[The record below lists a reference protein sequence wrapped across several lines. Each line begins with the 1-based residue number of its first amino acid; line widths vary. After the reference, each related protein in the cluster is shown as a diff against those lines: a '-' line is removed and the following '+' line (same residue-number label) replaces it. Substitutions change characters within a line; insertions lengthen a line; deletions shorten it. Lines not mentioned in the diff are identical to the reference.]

1 MGTPSPE
8 LKQLWIRVLKRVHPD
23 LAIDEQDRVRCE
35 RLTKL
40 ANEAYQAGDEEALRA
55 VLRPSQPANAGAPRA
70 YTGSRQGQKASP
82 PPPAEPRAQQ
92 GSPARN
98 RSPKRSV
105 KSWSWL
111 SNVPPVAAFS
121 FKQLLPVAIAVVI
134 LIWIGFSFYSVT
146 TSHALTNSPTAQVD
160 SVKAPI
166 QDHVEVPD
174 AGNPQ
179 PHLSKSDGDAMQNQ
193 ISQNMIPSTVV
204 DTTVGASRD
213 SSPAKVSL
221 STTSGSP
228 SLDSPCLNSVPKA
241 GTIGPSEWGREPS
254 LNVVDD
260 CSHKLQDPQQ
270 APLKTSPPVVNSVEP
285 SHLYMEQMRE
295 RLYQSFSN
303 YERVDANVPV
313 GNSAEMLFDVN
324 RDGSLSNVRVGKPS
338 GWDSLDYACMRA
350 VQRTETVGALPEDYK
365 LRALPA
371 TFACTYTGS
380 NALRTSKS
388 VDSATD
394 RLDLYV
400 GSVRD
405 TTHQ

>member
-55 VLRPSQPANAGAPRA
+55 VLRPSQPANVRAPQA
-70 YTGSRQGQKASP
+70 STGSRQGQKVSP
-82 PPPAEPRAQQ
+82 PPPAEPGVKQ
-92 GSPARN
+92 GSPAPN
-98 RSPKRSV
+98 CSAKRSL
-105 KSWSWL
+105 KSWFWL
-111 SNVPPVAAFS
+111 SNVRPVTAFS
-121 FKQLLPVAIAVVI
+121 FMLLLPVAIAVVI
-134 LIWIGFSFYSVT
+134 LIWRDFSFYLVP
-146 TSHALTNSPTAQVD
+146 TSRHAVTNSPTAQY
-160 SVKAPI
+160 
-166 QDHVEVPD
+166 
-174 AGNPQ
+174 G
-179 PHLSKSDGDAMQNQ
+179 DGMQNQ
-193 ISQNMIPSTVV
+193 ISQTLNPSAVV
-204 DTTVGASRD
+204 DTTVGASGEN
-213 SSPAKVSL
+213 SPTNVSL
-221 STTSGSP
+221 FTTSGHP
-228 SLDSPCLNSVPKA
+228 SLDSSCLNSVPKA
-241 GTIGPSEWGREPS
+241 GTLGPSEWGREPS
-254 LNVVDD
+254 LNVADD
-260 CSHKLQDPQQ
+260 CSHKLQDHQQ
-270 APLKTSPPVVNSVEP
+270 APLTTSPPVVNSVEP

-303 YERVDANVPV
+303 YERVDANVPP
-313 GNSAEMLFDVN
+313 GNSTEMWFDVS
-324 RDGSLSNVRVGKPS
+324 RDGSLTNVRVGKPS

-394 RLDLYV
+394 RSDLYV

-405 TTHQ
+405 TTHE